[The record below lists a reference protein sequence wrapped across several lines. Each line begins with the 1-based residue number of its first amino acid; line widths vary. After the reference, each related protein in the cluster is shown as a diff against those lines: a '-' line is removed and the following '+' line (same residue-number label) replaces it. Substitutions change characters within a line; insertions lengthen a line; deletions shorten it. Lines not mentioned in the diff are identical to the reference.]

1 VGFCAAGVPRPR
13 RARAAPAPRAL
24 TRAPAEPVAAFRVR
38 ADDALK
44 AKLDEWKRPLRYTS
58 ASRNLLQR
66 HFRKVTAGSWFAEG
80 AVLVPACVAAS
91 VERTWGVGSRQ
102 LHPRWGDVAWQ
113 G

>member
-1 VGFCAAGVPRPR
+1 
-13 RARAAPAPRAL
+13 
-24 TRAPAEPVAAFRVR
+24 VR
-38 ADDALK
+38 ADALK

-91 VERTWGVGSRQ
+91 VKRTWGAGSGQ
-102 LHPRWGDVAWQ
+102 LHPRWDDVAWQ
-113 G
+113 D